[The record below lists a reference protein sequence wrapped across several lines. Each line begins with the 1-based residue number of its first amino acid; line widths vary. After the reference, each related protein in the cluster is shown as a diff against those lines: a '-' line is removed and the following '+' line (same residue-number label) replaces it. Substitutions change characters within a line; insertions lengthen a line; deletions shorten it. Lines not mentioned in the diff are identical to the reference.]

1 MVSLGQDSE
10 NKQCSLE
17 NIIVDDVI
25 LSLFVKIDH
34 FIVNF
39 WQNVLN

>member
-1 MVSLGQDSE
+1 MMVDARIYISR
-10 NKQCSLE
+10 CSPR
-17 NIIVDDVI
+17 ISVDDVI